1 MNIQLFS
8 AADDIRKINKTLTAI
23 TETVPCNVKDDDFS
37 IITPKVIL
45 KYSAAYLTA
54 NYCYIPDF
62 SRYYFI
68 TDISMLTGGMC
79 ELTLTLDV
87 LYTYREQINGLQ
99 VTASRS
105 SNKYNRYL
113 QDDQQITTNNP
124 LNQIKMFKGLPFN
137 PAVLGTGSRCFVVQI
152 GKSYSG
158 GETNGT
164 F

>member
-8 AADDIRKINKTLTAI
+8 TGDDIRKINKTLTA
-23 TETVPCNVKDDDFS
+23 VSGLVLCNVKDDDFS
-37 IITPKVIL
+37 LITPKVIL
-45 KYSAAYLTA
+45 KYSAEYLTA
-54 NYCYIPDF
+54 NYCYIPEF

-87 LYTYREQINGLQ
+87 LYTYREQITGLK

-113 QDDQQITTNNP
+113 NDNQQVTTSNP
-124 LNQIKMFKGLPFN
+124 INQIKKFPNMPFQ
-137 PAVLGTGSRCFVVQI
+137 PSTLSGGSRCYVVAL
-152 GKSYSG
+152 GKTSTQG
-158 GETNGT
+158 G
-164 F
+164 